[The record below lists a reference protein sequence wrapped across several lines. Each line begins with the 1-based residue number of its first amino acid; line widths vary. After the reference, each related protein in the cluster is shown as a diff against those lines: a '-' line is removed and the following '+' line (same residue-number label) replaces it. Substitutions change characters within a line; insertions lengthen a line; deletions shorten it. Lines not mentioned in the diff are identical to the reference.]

1 MCVYLIDYENVGIKG
16 LNGIGQLSEND
27 KVYIFYGKNAGSVSF
42 ETLEQIINSPAKVN
56 CLRAL
61 KSAKNYLDFQ
71 LVTFS
76 GFLVAHLDDKNYKI
90 ISKDTGFDAVVDF
103 WNARQDSTGG
113 VKFSR
118 QETIVPNTNQEKQI
132 QIGMKKNDKKA
143 NVKTSD
149 RFNRQKSQNH
159 VQIKP
164 AETAVRTER
173 AEDKAELKEVVNTS
187 AEPVAKSDSLE
198 KEAVEKKAESV
209 FVREDKMND
218 EMPDLSEQKEVA
230 PVKNNSDEKNEKKK
244 IQPKTNGKL
253 SESFRKKIREKVK
266 SENLKSGTYTSIY
279 NCVLKSESKQ
289 QLHTN
294 LVKALKMEK
303 GAAVY
308 KLIVPVFEEIHKAE
322 S

>member
-1 MCVYLIDYENVGIKG
+1 MCVYLIDYENVGMKG

-76 GFLVAHLDDKNYKI
+76 GFLVAHLDDKEYKI

-113 VKFSR
+113 VRFTR
-118 QETIVPNTNQEKQI
+118 QETVINMIDGEKKKEKIV
-132 QIGMKKNDKKA
+132 KK
-143 NVKTSD
+143 VTSD
-149 RFNRQKSQNH
+149 RFKHQQSVKTHHQNSEE
-159 VQIKP
+159 QIKKI
-164 AETAVRTER
+164 E
-173 AEDKAELKEVVNTS
+173 KEVEFKPEIVPISKRN
-187 AEPVAKSDSLE
+187 ENIELHE
-198 KEAVEKKAESV
+198 Y
-209 FVREDKMND
+209 
-218 EMPDLSEQKEVA
+218 EMESEQI
-230 PVKNNSDEKNEKKK
+230 KKVSSK
-244 IQPKTNGKL
+244 SSEKL
-253 SESFRKKIREKVK
+253 SDSFRKRIREKVK
-266 SENLKSGTYTSIY
+266 GENLKAGTYTSIY
-279 NCVLKSESKQ
+279 NCVLKSDSKQ

-303 GAAVY
+303 GAAIY
-308 KLIVPVFEEIHKAE
+308 KLIVPIFEEYHKTNM
-322 S
+322 

>member
-1 MCVYLIDYENVGIKG
+1 MCVYLIDYENVGMKG
-16 LNGIGQLSEND
+16 LQGIGQLSEND

-76 GFLVAHLDDKNYKI
+76 GFLVAHLEDKNYKI

-118 QETIVPNTNQEKQI
+118 QEAIGVVVSQEKTVQNKI
-132 QIGMKKNDKKA
+132 KKNDKKQNLKSVERYRQKA
-143 NVKTSD
+143 QNHSHGRIMERIEKAEEKEQSVPVVEIADQAETVMEPILVQEEKTEVEKPIIKEQEEAGIKEEKRKEETKKNPIKTS
-149 RFNRQKSQNH
+149 
-159 VQIKP
+159 
-164 AETAVRTER
+164 T
-173 AEDKAELKEVVNTS
+173 
-187 AEPVAKSDSLE
+187 
-198 KEAVEKKAESV
+198 
-209 FVREDKMND
+209 
-218 EMPDLSEQKEVA
+218 
-230 PVKNNSDEKNEKKK
+230 
-244 IQPKTNGKL
+244 KL
-253 SESFRKKIREKVK
+253 SEGFRKKIREKVK
-266 SENLKSGTYTSIY
+266 DENLKAGTYTSIY

-308 KLIVPVFEEIHKAE
+308 KLIVPVFEEIHKME
-322 S
+322 LGN

>member
-1 MCVYLIDYENVGIKG
+1 MCVYLIDYENVGMKG

-76 GFLVAHLDDKNYKI
+76 GFLVAHLDDKEYKI

-113 VKFSR
+113 VRFTR
-118 QETIVPNTNQEKQI
+118 QETVINMIDGEKKKGKIV
-132 QIGMKKNDKKA
+132 KK
-143 NVKTSD
+143 VTSD
-149 RFNRQKSQNH
+149 RFKHQQSVKTHHQNSEE
-159 VQIKP
+159 QIKKV
-164 AETAVRTER
+164 EKEV
-173 AEDKAELKEVVNTS
+173 ELKQEIVPGLKKN
-187 AEPVAKSDSLE
+187 ENIELHENE
-198 KEAVEKKAESV
+198 KE
-209 FVREDKMND
+209 
-218 EMPDLSEQKEVA
+218 SEQI
-230 PVKNNSDEKNEKKK
+230 KKVSSK
-244 IQPKTNGKL
+244 SSEKL
-253 SESFRKKIREKVK
+253 SDSFRKRIREKVK
-266 SENLKSGTYTSIY
+266 GENLKAGTYTSIY
-279 NCVLKSESKQ
+279 NCVLKSDSKQ

-303 GAAVY
+303 GAVIY
-308 KLIVPVFEEIHKAE
+308 KLIVPIFEEYHKTNM
-322 S
+322 

>member
-1 MCVYLIDYENVGIKG
+1 MCVYLVDYENVGMKG
-16 LNGIGQLSEND
+16 LHGISQLNEND

-90 ISKDTGFDAVVDF
+90 VSKDTGFDAVVDF

-118 QETIVPNTNQEKQI
+118 QEAITVVANQERLVQVKRQKPEKKQNT
-132 QIGMKKNDKKA
+132 KP
-143 NVKTSD
+143 VD
-149 RFNRQKSQNH
+149 RFNRQKMQSNARIRSAEKAVKIEKDEEKIELNDQS
-159 VQIKP
+159 VQ
-164 AETAVRTER
+164 
-173 AEDKAELKEVVNTS
+173 LKGEVVVKIPESISVFEEKVVPNDQ
-187 AEPVAKSDSLE
+187 SDVSV
-198 KEAVEKKAESV
+198 KEEKKIKKDSV
-209 FVREDKMND
+209 
-218 EMPDLSEQKEVA
+218 
-230 PVKNNSDEKNEKKK
+230 
-244 IQPKTNGKL
+244 KTNEKL

-266 SENLKSGTYTSIY
+266 NEHLKAGTYTSIY

-308 KLIVPVFEEIHKAE
+308 KLIVPVFEEIHKTEA
-322 S
+322 